1 MMYYVGMPGHVI
13 VSGKL
18 EECDR
23 SHQAV
28 WALQLPHWHRV
39 REPSFSCWNEP
50 KQNLGSIVKY
60 GEADLVN
67 FNKNSATL
75 QLQLFKSC
83 AGCPQVVR
91 P

>member
-28 WALQLPHWHRV
+28 WALQLPHRHRV
-39 REPSFSCWNEP
+39 REPIFPVEMNRSKTWE
-50 KQNLGSIVKY
+50 V
-60 GEADLVN
+60 
-67 FNKNSATL
+67 
-75 QLQLFKSC
+75 
-83 AGCPQVVR
+83 
-91 P
+91 